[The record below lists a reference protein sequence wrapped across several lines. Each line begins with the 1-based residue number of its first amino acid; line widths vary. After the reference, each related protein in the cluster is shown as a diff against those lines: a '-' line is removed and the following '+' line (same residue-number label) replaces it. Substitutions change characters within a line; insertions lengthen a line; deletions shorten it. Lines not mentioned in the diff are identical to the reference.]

1 MVAENS
7 KSTFVTV
14 LAWIGIA
21 FSGFGTFIT
30 IVQNIMLK
38 FLMPKLPI
46 EQLLNEHNTS
56 VQIPEIARFMFQHF
70 LYNHRHS
77 HQLFQHFD
85 LFFLAALLISL
96 FALTASIGLLKRKN
110 WARIAFIAML
120 AIGIVWNLFSLAF
133 QQTSMQKLPFPLN
146 APGEFQSQMET
157 MMTVMSI
164 VSVIFG
170 LALTAFYGWI
180 IWKLRSA
187 QIVNEFKSVEHQS

>member
-56 VQIPEIARFMFQHF
+56 VQIPEIARFM
-70 LYNHRHS
+70 
-77 HQLFQHFD
+77 FQHFD